1 MVTATRLIKVII
13 LKYTET
19 ANHYFVYQDLTSYCR
34 SIILQKS
41 KKQNKTHRKGVRFV
55 ATINGSGEVEL
66 DKGSL
71 KL

>member
-41 KKQNKTHRKGVRFV
+41 KKQNKTHRKRGQ
-55 ATINGSGEVEL
+55 ICSHHKWEWGG
-66 DKGSL
+66 GIG
-71 KL
+71 